1 MARQSLG
8 DLLGNLDDRPTPAAA
23 IADVPEAEQ
32 LAVAEPVE
40 VVTKHLKV
48 RTPRPAP
55 TLAVRDVGELPTYL
69 RLVRKET
76 RLREDQQNQLT
87 LEARRLN
94 RAKAAGT
101 PRITDNTLIR
111 VAVDLLLE
119 RVAQA
124 SGDDESSILRSLNR

>member
-8 DLLGNLDDRPTPAAA
+8 DLLGNLDDKPALAA
-23 IADVPEAEQ
+23 VIADVPEAEP
-32 LAVAEPVE
+32 LAAAEPVE
-40 VVTKHLKV
+40 VVRKPLKV
-48 RTPRPAP
+48 RAPRPAP
-55 TLAVRDVGELPTYL
+55 TSAARAAVELPTYL

-111 VAVDLLLE
+111 IAVDLLLE
-119 RVAQA
+119 RVARA

>member
-8 DLLGNLDDRPTPAAA
+8 DLLGNLDDKPALAA
-23 IADVPEAEQ
+23 VIADVPEAEP
-32 LAVAEPVE
+32 LAAAEPVE
-40 VVTKHLKV
+40 VVRKPLKV
-48 RTPRPAP
+48 RAPRQAP
-55 TLAVRDVGELPTYL
+55 TLSGRDESELPTYL

-76 RLREDQQNQLT
+76 RLREDQQNRLT

-94 RAKAAGT
+94 RAKAAVT

>member
-8 DLLGNLDDRPTPAAA
+8 DLLGNLDDKPTPAAV
-23 IADVPEAEQ
+23 IADEPESEP

-40 VVTKHLKV
+40 VVTKPIKV
-48 RTPRPAP
+48 RAPRPAP
-55 TLAVRDVGELPTYL
+55 TLAGRDDGELPTYL

-87 LEARRLN
+87 LQARRLN

-111 VAVDLLLE
+111 IAVDLLLE
-119 RVAQA
+119 RVARA
-124 SGDDESSILRSLNR
+124 AGDDESSILRSLNR

>member
-8 DLLGNLDDRPTPAAA
+8 DLLGNLDDKPTPAAV
-23 IADVPEAEQ
+23 IADAPEAEP
-32 LAVAEPVE
+32 LAAAEVLE
-40 VVTKHLKV
+40 VLAKPLEG
-48 RTPRPAP
+48 RAPRPTP
-55 TLAVRDVGELPTYL
+55 TLTGHDNGELPTYL

-111 VAVDLLLE
+111 IAIDLLLA